1 MFFSGKTRRGG
12 RTSIRKIRSADTG
25 RDIIEDALIRLAYTE
40 ARLRVQDKLRA
51 AREYMKAAGYG
62 K

>member
-1 MFFSGKTRRGG
+1 MGG
-12 RTSIRKIRSADTG
+12 RTSIRKIRSADTV
-25 RDIIEDALIRLAYTE
+25 RDIIEDALIRLAYIE